1 MVRQHPPDCD
11 STSLHDDKE
20 ELSNAEIHIQRK
32 QQERRVAE
40 ELRKRSKNAPR
51 VDSSQPPESQRL
63 TRSRSSSFSTP
74 SVETL
79 HVTRTILDRF
89 KDSPAFFTRLD
100 IQIMF
105 FWHTYQA
112 IERLTLDPAL
122 CLLLAGVMLP
132 FATNAEVRDR
142 ATEILQGDRH
152 AREESRASG
161 AKEVSR
167 LLVADGAELRMWDS
181 LKQGTLFIFGSSNIA
196 SSRVPPLA
204 SSESPSSSPCKPR
217 SVEPGI
223 QMLESVVIVQ
233 APSSPPPE
241 NTIDRLQPSSPP
253 MDLVDH
259 LQSTSPLPEDLVH
272 RLQSSSPPEDM
283 VDCLQSHA
291 QLQQLEE
298 DNRYL
303 AHRVHQIEAG
313 QTELLGIWQTMQRR
327 MAELE
332 EENRRLKKRL
342 HASASVCAEPW
353 SC

>member
-1 MVRQHPPDCD
+1 MVRQHPADCD
-11 STSLHDDKE
+11 CERCDPLPDTLQLLLCITTKNK
-20 ELSNAEIHIQRK
+20 LSNAEIHIQRK
-32 QQERRVAE
+32 KQERRVAE
-40 ELRKRSKNAPR
+40 ELRKWSENAPR
-51 VDSSQPPESQRL
+51 VDSSQPPESQQL
-63 TRSRSSSFSTP
+63 TRSGSSSFSTP

-79 HVTRTILDRF
+79 HVTQTILDRF
-89 KDSPAFFTRLD
+89 KNSRAFFTHLD

-152 AREESRASG
+152 AREESRALG

-217 SVEPGI
+217 SAEPCI
-223 QMLESVVIVQ
+223 QRLESVVIVQ
-233 APSSPPPE
+233 APSSPPE
-241 NTIDRLQPSSPP
+241 NTIDRLQSSSPP

-259 LQSTSPLPEDLVH
+259 LQSTSP
-272 RLQSSSPPEDM
+272 PPANM

-291 QLQQLEE
+291 QRLQLEE

-303 AHRVHQIEAG
+303 ATRVHQIEAG
-313 QTELLGIWQTMQRR
+313 QNELLEILQTMQHR
-327 MAELE
+327 MAVLE

-342 HASASVCAEPW
+342 HAAASVCAEPW